1 MPASQNVTDHLEPSA
16 LHTAFC
22 DLAGIRYPIVKA
34 GMGGGT
40 DTPELVAAV
49 SEAGGLGL
57 FGGIM
62 LTGDDLRAA
71 IRRIKSLTS
80 RPFGVNIVVH
90 PPQPEERDASAIEPV
105 LAQLRDAMGIEPGET
120 APRSGGAPPA
130 SGIQAQLAVMA
141 EEGVPVLNTMGDPT
155 PLIGPAHAAGI
166 LVIAIVTTPAEA
178 RLAARAGAD
187 AIVAQGAEAG
197 GLRGTFRLEPGQDP
211 PLIGTVVLVPAVI
224 DALVAEGFGGIPV
237 LAAGGIMDG
246 RGIAAVLALGAAG
259 VLLGTRFAAASEAGI
274 FPNWRETLLAATA
287 EDAIVSR
294 SITGRPARAF
304 RNRLVA
310 QVSAAAAAGTQ
321 PLSYPHQV
329 IALTPIME
337 TARARENADF
347 LYLAA
352 GQGVS
357 ALTRTERAAEIVATL
372 VAETQGVLDRL
383 ASSH

>member
-1 MPASQNVTDHLEPSA
+1 MDARSTATDHLEPSA

-22 DLAGIRYPIVKA
+22 DLTGVRYPIVKA

-62 LTGDDLRAA
+62 LSADELRAA

-90 PPQPEERDASAIEPV
+90 PPQPEERDASDIEPV
-105 LAQLRDAMGIEPGET
+105 LAQLREAVGLQSGNP
-120 APRSGGAPPA
+120 APRPGGAPPA
-130 SGIQAQLAVMA
+130 SGVQAHLAVMA

-155 PLIGPAHAAGI
+155 PLISPAHAAGI
-166 LVIAIVTTPAEA
+166 KVIAIVTTAAEA
-178 RLAARAGAD
+178 SKAARAGAD
-187 AIVAQGAEAG
+187 ALVAQGAEAG
-197 GLRGTFRLEPGQDP
+197 GLRGTFHLDAGQDP
-211 PLIGTVVLVPAVI
+211 PLIGTVALVPAVI
-224 DALVAEGFGGIPV
+224 DALAAEGFGDIPV

-246 RGIAAVLALGAAG
+246 RGIAAALALGAAG
-259 VLLGTRFAAASEAGI
+259 VLLGTRFAAATDSGI
-274 FPNWRETLLAATA
+274 FPNWRETLLSASG
-287 EDAIVSR
+287 EDVVVSR
-294 SITGRPARAF
+294 GIIGRPARAI

-310 QVSAAAAAGTQ
+310 HVSEAAAAGTP
-321 PLSYPHQV
+321 PLSYPHQA

-337 TARARENADF
+337 AARTREDAEY

-352 GQGVS
+352 GQGVG
-357 ALTRTERAAEIVATL
+357 ALTRPESASEIVATL
-372 VAETQGVLDRL
+372 IAETSAVLARL
-383 ASSH
+383 